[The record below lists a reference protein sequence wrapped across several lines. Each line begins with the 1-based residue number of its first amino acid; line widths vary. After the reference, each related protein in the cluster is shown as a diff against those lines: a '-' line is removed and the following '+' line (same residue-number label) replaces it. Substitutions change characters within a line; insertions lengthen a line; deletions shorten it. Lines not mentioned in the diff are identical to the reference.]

1 MKNLNTIANEWIE
14 NLNAIDI
21 YPNKI
26 SKFEVNKRSM
36 NRWGQTRLRNGVYS
50 ININYLLLEDEAPEE
65 ALVNTLV
72 HELLHCV
79 NGCMNHGEKW
89 KRLSEEVNDCYNLKV
104 SRRTATNEKF
114 KKDEEYCK
122 KVLQVKKDRRKTYAC
137 VCELCGK
144 RFSKTG
150 ERAPKWYAHYENFR
164 CQCGGKLKKV
174 VDND

>member
-1 MKNLNTIANEWIE
+1 MKNLNAIANEWIE

-79 NGCMNHGEKW
+79 DGCMNHGEKW
-89 KRLSEEVNDCYNLKV
+89 KQLSEAVFGEIIKLIWI
-104 SRRTATNEKF
+104 TAI
-114 KKDEEYCK
+114 Y
-122 KVLQVKKDRRKTYAC
+122 
-137 VCELCGK
+137 
-144 RFSKTG
+144 
-150 ERAPKWYAHYENFR
+150 
-164 CQCGGKLKKV
+164 
-174 VDND
+174 